1 MSAARNLKWDVARP
15 RQSELDSM
23 PHVSLE
29 LSAPAVFRLIFGHG
43 VLVAL
48 NRGVTFRGVAR
59 SKKRVGVRSHDAK
72 LTAVAFVS
80 CGPRE
85 SAAAQENVGL
95 RVAAIAARDTIEART
110 WQARESVIFR
120 NRAA

>member
-1 MSAARNLKWDVARP
+1 
-15 RQSELDSM
+15 M

-29 LSAPAVFRLIFGHG
+29 LNAPAVFRLILGHG
-43 VLVAL
+43 VLAAL
-48 NRGVTFRGVAR
+48 NRGVTVGVVAR

-85 SAAAQENVGL
+85 SAAVQENVGRL
-95 RVAAIAARDTIEART
+95 VAGIAARDTIEAGT
-110 WQARESVIFR
+110 CQARESVIFR
-120 NRAA
+120 NHAA